1 MFEIFLSW
9 LVIHEGE
16 SDRESD
22 RPIGSRILTA
32 LLLSFLDPRSD
43 WVQSKFLSNLEFLR
57 KYLFLVMFKGVLI
70 TMYTHCHGIDNFH
83 LLNHCNHIIHNNQLS
98 FCFQVSHCLKCLCNN
113 NNESVWHCI
122 SGISFPQMPVMHG
135 CLMAV

>member
-32 LLLSFLDPRSD
+32 LLLSFLDPRLD

-57 KYLFLVMFKGVLI
+57 KYLFIIMFKGVLI
-70 TMYTHCHGIDNFH
+70 TICIVMI
-83 LLNHCNHIIHNNQLS
+83 LIIFIFLITAIVLFMISNAV
-98 FCFQVSHCLKCLCNN
+98 FVSHCLKCLCNN